1 MSMGRILVVANQT
14 LGGPELDQA
23 VRDRIDAGSSSFYVV
38 VPMIRPEL
46 EASWMP
52 GEAAFGMP
60 AAPRMDMDAIEEA
73 ESRSRQ
79 RLHLMIERI
88 RDLGGE
94 PDGEVGDSDPFG
106 AVRTVLDQ
114 ETFDEIIVSTL
125 PIGISRWLKMD
136 LPSRIDRHV
145 DVPVTTVVAGSDD
158 D

>member
-1 MSMGRILVVANQT
+1 VSMGRILVVANQT
-14 LGGPELDQA
+14 LGGPELDRT
-23 VRDRIDAGSSSFYVV
+23 VRDRIEAGSHSFYVL

-60 AAPRMDMDAIEEA
+60 AAPRMDTDAIEEA

-106 AVRTVLDQ
+106 AVRKVL
-114 ETFDEIIVSTL
+114 EHEKFGEIIVSTL

-136 LPSRIDRHV
+136 LPSRIERHV
-145 DVPVTTVVAGSDD
+145 DVPVTTIVAGGD
-158 D
+158 